1 MEGWDLRALAV
12 LERLNAA
19 GHRAVLVGGC
29 VRDRLMGRTPHDYDA
44 ATSARPEQIREAC
57 APMRVVET
65 GVRHGTVTVLS
76 GGLPVEV
83 TTFRRE
89 GTYSDHRHPDQ
100 VDGHHSSVYPQLH
113 CIFKLK
119 DIGPEN
125 GRKRHQERKPD
136 GKFPVESPQHSHR
149 DGCARSREAGNG
161 GHGLCAAHNQGIHYR
176 GILGCLSALGDTVGK
191 EEQKAGGNQCAGDK
205 NRVAE
210 ERVHLIFDQ

>member
-83 TTFRRE
+83 TTFRRRG
-89 GTYSDHRHPDQ
+89 GTPTTAART
-100 VDGHHSSVYPQLH
+100 GWSS
-113 CIFKLK
+113 
-119 DIGPEN
+119 
-125 GRKRHQERKPD
+125 
-136 GKFPVESPQHSHR
+136 
-149 DGCARSREAGNG
+149 
-161 GHGLCAAHNQGIHYR
+161 R
-176 GILGCLSALGDTVGK
+176 GIWGRIWP
-191 EEQKAGGNQCAGDK
+191 AGTSP
-205 NRVAE
+205 
-210 ERVHLIFDQ
+210 

>member
-1 MEGWDLRALAV
+1 MGPAGAGGAGAA
-12 LERLNAA
+12 ERC

-89 GTYSDHRHPDQ
+89 GRYTDHRRPDR
-100 VDGHHSSVYPQLH
+100 VEFTG
-113 CIFKLK
+113 IW
-119 DIGPEN
+119 
-125 GRKRHQERKPD
+125 GRIWPA
-136 GKFPVESPQHSHR
+136 GTSP
-149 DGCARSREAGNG
+149 
-161 GHGLCAAHNQGIHYR
+161 
-176 GILGCLSALGDTVGK
+176 
-191 EEQKAGGNQCAGDK
+191 
-205 NRVAE
+205 
-210 ERVHLIFDQ
+210 